1 MEKETQK
8 GHNLETI
15 LNNALP
21 NSFKELGV
29 NLSLLGSEFV
39 NLIIKF
45 PIETSIEQMKSISQ
59 SIISFFESSELK
71 GSFST
76 YKYVNQ
82 A

>member
-1 MEKETQK
+1 MEKETQN
-8 GHNLETI
+8 GHHLETI

-21 NSFKELGV
+21 TSFKELGV

-45 PIETSIEQMKSISQ
+45 PIETSIEQMKSISH